1 MKLTVREAVLSDIP
15 AVVRLLAE
23 MDHEAPMPLTR
34 AERIFRDMARYPD
47 YCCYLA
53 WDGTE
58 PVATFTL
65 LIFDAL
71 VHRGSRE
78 ALLDGVVVT
87 ASRRGEGIG
96 RAMIREAMCLAA
108 NSGCYKL
115 ALSSN
120 LKRKD
125 AHRFYESLG
134 FQQHGISFAIVP
146 PLTLD
151 SASDGVSDSTEAVP
165 GMHSVSLVAE

>member
-1 MKLTVREAVLSDIP
+1 MKLNVREAARGDIP

-34 AERIFRDMARYPD
+34 AERIFRDMSHYPD
-47 YCCYLA
+47 YRCYLA

-71 VHRGSRE
+71 VHGGSRE

-96 RAMIREAMCLAA
+96 RAMIREAMRLAA
-108 NSGCYKL
+108 NGGCYKL

-120 LKRKD
+120 LKSKD

-134 FQQHGISFAIVP
+134 FTQHGISFAIAP
-146 PLTLD
+146 PLT
-151 SASDGVSDSTEAVP
+151 SDGASDSTHTAT
-165 GMHSVSLVAE
+165 GKHSASLVAE